1 MPKIIDTEH
10 TGFFRD
16 PADGTVYRVRHNR
29 RRTARYTEALLPVHP
44 GIRTDYRG
52 QAPLHTLTPDD
63 ELGPVSLL
71 RFLAAQ
77 APHRKCLFCHRPV
90 EDPPSVTFGIGPDCA
105 ARHLEVPAKVL
116 RVLHTRLDPPPDGG
130 QPTPRAVH
138 RGHLR
143 LVAAYGRLIDAA

>member
-16 PADGTVYRVRHNR
+16 PVDGTVYRVRHNR
-29 RRTARYTEALLPVHP
+29 RRTARYAEALLPAHP

-71 RFLAAQ
+71 RLLPAPAPPRNFL
-77 APHRKCLFCHRPV
+77 PRRPPV
-90 EDPPSVTFGIGPDCA
+90 DA
-105 ARHLEVPAKVL
+105 
-116 RVLHTRLDPPPDGG
+116 PPPATSGTG
-130 QPTPRAVH
+130 PA
-138 RGHLR
+138 
-143 LVAAYGRLIDAA
+143 